1 MAVNQ
6 FLVYTSLGIIYSW
19 VYKVNTRLCMGT
31 QYTELDWLVFGG
43 YAFILLFSGW
53 LINRKKSSTS
63 KDFFLGGNVMPTWM
77 VAISVLAT
85 SQSAA
90 TFLGGPDQGYRGDLS
105 YLATNVGALIAAAFV
120 AVYLIPKFYQY
131 KVYTV
136 YELLEQRIGQAA
148 KKYAGVMYL
157 FGRIFASGARLYM
170 AAIAVAMIL
179 FGNVSSESVFI
190 ATGIITLVGL
200 LYSVFG
206 GIRSVIYSDVIQ
218 CAVYISAALFVIY
231 FLLEAIPADFNQ
243 ILAVLQQPGGDS
255 PSKLALFKFN
265 LDFTSSGVFNFWSA
279 ITGFVLLNIAAF
291 GLDQDMTQRML
302 TCKNAKEAS
311 KSMLLSVILVIPVML
326 LFIIIGLLLFVF
338 YQRPDLMSS
347 DGTQNIVQS
356 FQGEKVTI
364 FMYYVLNEI
373 PAGVKGLVTIGIIAA
388 ALSTLNSGL
397 SSMSSVLI
405 QDLYK
410 PYLEKKLKNS
420 KQNINDM
427 HYVTAGRYGMMIVGV
442 ALGLMAILCFY
453 WQRYT
458 DMPLLKF
465 ALSVM
470 VFSYSG
476 LLGVYFSALFT
487 KRGSSNSVLAA
498 LIVGFIV
505 TLLFQ
510 PYVMILYL
518 PQAWQFDLGFSWQ
531 LCIGT
536 FVSFLVCISTKGTET
551 LENKNNT
558 IQINGHEA

>member
-1 MAVNQ
+1 
-6 FLVYTSLGIIYSW
+6 
-19 VYKVNTRLCMGT
+19 MGA
-31 QYTELDWLVFGG
+31 QYTELDWLVFGVYG
-43 YAFILLFSGW
+43 LILALSGW
-53 LINRKKSSTS
+53 LINRKKSENSN
-63 KDFFLGGNVMPTWM
+63 DFFLGGNAMPVWM

-85 SQSAA
+85 TQSAA
-90 TFLGGPDQGYRGDLS
+90 TFLGGPEQGYRGDLS
-105 YLATNVGALIAAAFV
+105 YLATNVGALIAAIFV

-136 YELLEQRIGQAA
+136 YELLEQRIGYSA
-148 KKYAGVMYL
+148 KKYAGLMYL
-157 FGRIFASGARLYM
+157 FGRVFASGARLYM
-170 AAIAVAMIL
+170 AALAVAMIL
-179 FGNVSSESVFI
+179 FGNVSADNVFI
-190 ATGIITLVGL
+190 ATVIITLVGL

-218 CAVYISAALFVIY
+218 CAVYVSAAIFVIY
-231 FLLEAIPADFNQ
+231 FLFKAIPADFSQ
-243 ILAVLQQPGGDS
+243 IIAALQQPGNGES
-255 PSKLALFKFN
+255 SKLALFKFD
-265 LDFTSSGVFNFWSA
+265 LDFTTSGVFNFWSA

-291 GLDQDMTQRML
+291 GLDQDMTQRVL
-302 TCKNAKEAS
+302 TCKSAKEAS
-311 KSMLLSVILVIPVML
+311 KAMLFSVVLVIPVML
-326 LFIIIGLLLFVF
+326 LFIIIGLLLFIF
-338 YQRPDLMSS
+338 YQRPDLMLSEGAQS
-347 DGTQNIVQS
+347 IVQS
-356 FQGEKVTI
+356 YQGEKVTI

-373 PAGVKGLVTIGIIAA
+373 PAGVRGLVTIGIIAA

-405 QDLYK
+405 QDLYR
-410 PYLEKKLKNS
+410 PYLEKKLAKSNS
-420 KQNINDM
+420 SVSDM
-427 HYVTAGRYGMMIVGV
+427 HYVTAGRYGMVLVGL
-442 ALGLMAILCFY
+442 ALGLMAIICFY

-476 LLGVYFSALFT
+476 LLGVYFCALFT
-487 KRGSSNSVLAA
+487 KRGSNNSVLAA

-536 FVSFLVCISTKGTET
+536 LVSLLVCVSVKKPEISPEKISVKNSEI
-551 LENKNNT
+551 LKNKKYQTQVNLH
-558 IQINGHEA
+558 GE